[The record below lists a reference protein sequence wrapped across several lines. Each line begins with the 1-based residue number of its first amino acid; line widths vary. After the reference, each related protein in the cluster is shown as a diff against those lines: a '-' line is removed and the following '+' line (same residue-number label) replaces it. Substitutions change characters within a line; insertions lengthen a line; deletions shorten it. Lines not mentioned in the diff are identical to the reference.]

1 MTEDECLKRMVA
13 PGTHRPGK
21 YGSGSGF
28 GGVIQILV
36 TSSCDKSCFAC
47 TQGSNLARPRWEMT
61 PDQFKA
67 AVESLRGYPGI
78 VGVFGGNPALSP
90 HFLDYCEILKRS
102 WVPPERRGIWC
113 NNPITIFKA
122 QVMAETFNP
131 AVSNLNVHLDQVA
144 FRKFK
149 EGWPQCHPVG
159 LTTDSRHSP
168 VHLAMRDVLKKL
180 CGMCGGK
187 KTIRM
192 SDDDFDGLP
201 CGGCGGTGLVY
212 DEWKAWEL
220 ISGCDINQHWSA
232 MIAVFRGELR
242 AWFCEVAGAQA
253 ILHQDEP
260 DYPDTGLDP
269 TQPLMEIHNDWPGEG
284 HAIRMGAFVSWWQLG
299 MPSFRGQVRKHCH
312 ECGVPLRGVGQLA
325 QGPEDQGEQ
334 TSPTHSGV
342 FRPKRP
348 GRRVQVVT
356 DLVQLGTGRLD
367 STIKYL
373 QNAK

>member
-232 MIAVFRGELR
+232 MIGVFRGQLR
-242 AWFCEVAGAQA
+242 GWFCEIAGGQSILYQA
-253 ILHQDEP
+253 DP
-260 DYPDTGLDP
+260 NYPDTGIPISDDVESKTCLNEE
-269 TQPLMEIHNDWPGEG
+269 TGQFEIKEWWEHGMEAYWN
-284 HAIRMGAFVSWWQLG
+284 
-299 MPSFRGQVRKHCH
+299 QVRKHCH
-312 ECGVPLRGVGQLA
+312 DCGVPLRGNGELA
-325 QGPEDQGEQ
+325 CAKEGTEHITE
-334 TSPTHSGV
+334 THADVYKTKDSS
-342 FRPKRP
+342 RKI
-348 GRRVQVVT
+348 QVVATLEELQAGALKMMT
-356 DLVQLGTGRLD
+356 DYIGNGRK
-367 STIKYL
+367 S
-373 QNAK
+373 